1 MMALPGLTFV
11 KLLFVHFHVVPPE
24 IPVPPVNTIVVSGD
38 EVVFN
43 CTAVGD
49 PLPTI
54 NWYIRGVGSSLPNMV
69 PFDDDGLFDDSFID
83 TMTINTTTV
92 MSSLTINE
100 TIPFLAEDYV
110 CVASNSL
117 GNASSTATL
126 TVLGKFYVL
135 VSPFYFVIYSST
147 IYIGIIKVGGFWPKN
162 IAPKPA

>member
-1 MMALPGLTFV
+1 MFHLSTTLMIALPGLTFV
-11 KLLFVHFHVVPPE
+11 KLLFVHFYLVPPE

-54 NWYIRGVGSSLPNMV
+54 SWYIRGVGSSLPNMV
-69 PFDDDGLFDDSFID
+69 PFDDDGLFDNSYIA
-83 TMTINTTTV
+83 TMTINTTTM

-126 TVLGKFYVL
+126 SVLGEFYVL
-135 VSPFYFVIYSST
+135 VSPFKSILL
-147 IYIGIIKVGGFWPKN
+147 
-162 IAPKPA
+162 